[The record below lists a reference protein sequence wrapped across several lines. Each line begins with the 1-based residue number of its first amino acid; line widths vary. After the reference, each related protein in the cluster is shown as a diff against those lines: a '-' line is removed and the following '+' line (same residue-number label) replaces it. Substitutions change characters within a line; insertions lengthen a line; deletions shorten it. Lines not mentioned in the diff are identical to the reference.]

1 MTSKTSLLSPRKR
14 GRKPKHYSE
23 ILFELGQRGISIT
36 KTRPGEPDPRV
47 SHKVLTFLKYFGR
60 YLGGIL
66 THFLQTGGQQ
76 LKCPHCNKIL
86 TTSVG
91 LMYHIRLH
99 TGSYFLF
106 LSFAFQFLFFFCNMY
121 IIPLLPKVR
130 NHTPVTCAERAL
142 PLLATT
148 TTTSEATAVKSHIDV
163 TSAARCTQQ
172 AGV

>member
-1 MTSKTSLLSPRKR
+1 MHFAIIMKAIFFAKKSKSNTTSKTSLLSPRKR

-47 SHKVLTFLKYFGR
+47 SHKVLIFWKYFGR

-99 TGSYFLF
+99 TGAFILF
-106 LSFAFQFLFFFCNMY
+106 LSFPFLFLY
-121 IIPLLPKVR
+121 ISPFLHSV
-130 NHTPVTCAERAL
+130 A
-142 PLLATT
+142 
-148 TTTSEATAVKSHIDV
+148 
-163 TSAARCTQQ
+163 
-172 AGV
+172 